1 MANPALATKK
11 YKKIWIKILP
21 WGLALALIPFGVI
34 TILGTNGMP
43 ADVLAKNLGVEN
55 ALVQMLFQVPFF
67 VGILATTIGLVFL
80 ILWIAS
86 LIADS
91 ALAKG
96 RSRNAFFVLSLFFP
110 LIMWIV
116 VSAMTT
122 DQATATSGTKNC
134 PRCDELI
141 KQAANLCKHCGSSV

>member
-1 MANPALATKK
+1 MANPARATKK

-21 WGLALALIPFGVI
+21 WGIALALIPVGVI
-34 TILGTNGMP
+34 TVLGTNGMP
-43 ADVLAKNLGVEN
+43 ADVLAKNLGLEN
-55 ALVQMLFQVPFF
+55 AVVQMLFQVPFF
-67 VGILATTIGLVFL
+67 VGILATAIGLVFL

-86 LIADS
+86 LIADI

-96 RSRNAFFVLSLFFP
+96 RSRTPFFVLSLFFP

-116 VSAMTT
+116 VSVMTT